1 MFGLIDVQPV
11 EGAIKIPVHC
21 VMSNDTIVAIIQR
34 RISKIPGKGIKDMT
48 EAREYLKSLENDPDA
63 PFVDPG
69 VNCEDC
75 FVLSFGWY

>member
-1 MFGLIDVQPV
+1 MFGLIDVKPI
-11 EGAIKIPVHC
+11 EGAIKIPVHSA
-21 VMSNDTIVAIIQR
+21 MSNDTVVTLIQK
-34 RISKIPGKGIKDMT
+34 RISKIPCKGIKAMS
-48 EAREYLKSLENDPDA
+48 EAREYLKSLKNDPEA